1 MTPEIHIDLETRS
14 AADLKKTGLYVYAE
28 HPTTDVWCA
37 CWCIDDGPI
46 HTWLPGD
53 PFPSDL
59 GVALFDGAV
68 IVAHNAGFEHALWTH
83 VLAPRYGWP
92 DVPFDAFRCTAAMAA
107 AMALP
112 RDLAGAA
119 IAMGLEEQK
128 DMSGKRLMMQMA
140 KPRRIENGVPVWW
153 DVPAKLERLID
164 YCKQDVEVERALT
177 KKLRPLSEAEHA
189 IWQLDHK
196 INTRGVKVDIPSVKK
211 ADALVKAALDEL
223 NREIA
228 ARTQQR
234 VTAASQAARLTE
246 WLREHG
252 VDVESVDKAAIK
264 SALLQEM
271 TPNVRRVLEIRQQ
284 AAKSSTAKLE
294 AFRGRTS
301 PDGRMRENL
310 MYHGAATGRWSGKGA
325 QLQNLPRPGLENSV
339 IEQAFGVLGQ
349 PAAFALLCEMHD
361 SPALSTIA
369 DCLRGM
375 VAAEAGMELVAAD
388 FANIEGRVLAWLAGE
403 EQKLD
408 AFRRFDAGTGP
419 DLYKLAAGAIYR
431 CDVADVSKEQRQIG
445 KVSELAL
452 GYQGGKGAFIS
463 MAALYGI
470 EVDED
475 RAEEIKLA
483 WRAANPN
490 IVQFWYDLDDAAM
503 AAVSRPG
510 QVCKVGPV
518 QYAVKGGIMWCKL
531 PSGRLLSY
539 VDPKIREVETPWG
552 ATRETV
558 TYMGVNSVTRRW
570 ERQKGYGGLFCE
582 NITQAVARDI
592 MADAMLRVEQ
602 RGWPVVLTVHD
613 EIVSEVPAGSVSA
626 ERYARTLSVLPA
638 WAEGLPVAAEGVV
651 SKRYRK

>member
-1 MTPEIHIDLETRS
+1 MSDAHLDFETRS
-14 AADLKKTGLYVYAE
+14 AADLRKTGLYVYAE

-37 CWCIDDGPI
+37 CYSIGDGPVQ
-46 HTWLPGD
+46 TWVPGD
-53 PFPSDL
+53 PPPEDL
-59 GVALFDGAV
+59 MAVFAGDGLV
-68 IVAHNAGFEHALWTH
+68 FSHNYAFEGAIIEHIM
-83 VLAPRYGWP
+83 APRYGWTIP
-92 DVPFDAFRCTAAMAA
+92 KIENARCTAAMAA

-177 KKLRPLSEAEHA
+177 KKLRPLSDAEHA
-189 IWQLDHK
+189 IWQLDHR

-211 ADALVKAALDEL
+211 ADLLVKTALDEL

-234 VTAASQAARLTE
+234 VTAASQAARLGE
-246 WLREHG
+246 WLREQG

-264 SALLQEM
+264 SALLQDL
-271 TPNVRRVLEIRQQ
+271 TPNVRRILEIRQQ

-325 QLQNLPRPGLENSV
+325 QLQNLPRPGLENGV

-375 VAAEAGMELVAAD
+375 VVAEDGMELVAAD

-431 CDVADVSKEQRQIG
+431 CDVADVSKDQRQIG

-470 EVDED
+470 EVEEE

-490 IVQFWYDLDDAAM
+490 IVRFWYDLDDAAM

-613 EIVSEVPAGSVSA
+613 EVVSEVPAGTVSA
-626 ERYARTLSVLPA
+626 REYAEELCVLPS
-638 WAEGLPVAAEGVV
+638 WAAGLPVAAEGVV
-651 SKRYRK
+651 SRRYRK